1 MSELDMMRGAIDEI
15 DNQIVH
21 LFERR
26 MALAGDVAAYKRE
39 QGLPVSDRTRE
50 REIVSRVTQ
59 GMDEQN
65 AAYTKVL
72 FSTLFD
78 LSRSAQD
85 RALQGPSALT
95 DAIRAA
101 AENTPREFPSG
112 ATVAVQ
118 GREGAYSSFACD
130 RLFQRP
136 SIMYFSTFESVFQAV
151 EKGFCRYGILPI
163 ENSLY
168 GSVTEVYDLMS
179 KYNFHIAR
187 SVRIKIDH
195 ALLAKKGTALSD
207 IREIV
212 SHEQALGQCADFIK
226 SLGDV
231 RVTVCSNT
239 AEAARAAAESGRNDI
254 AALASP
260 DCASLYGLSVLKTSV
275 QNSDNNHTRFICISK
290 DIEVYPG
297 ANRISLMLTLPHRP
311 GSLYRMMARFA
322 ALGLNLTKLESRPI
336 EGLDFEFMFYFDIE
350 ADVCAAPV
358 LGLLGDLDRAPE
370 TFNFLGAYSEL

>member
-1 MSELDMMRGAIDEI
+1 MDLQEIRAQIDGIDDELVR
-15 DNQIVH
+15 

-336 EGLDFEFMFYFDIE
+336 EGLDFEVMFYFDIE

>member
-1 MSELDMMRGAIDEI
+1 M
-15 DNQIVH
+15 N
-21 LFERR
+21 
-26 MALAGDVAAYKRE
+26 
-39 QGLPVSDRTRE
+39 
-50 REIVSRVTQ
+50 
-59 GMDEQN
+59 
-65 AAYTKVL
+65 TKN
-72 FSTLFD
+72 FRFHM
-78 LSRSAQD
+78 
-85 RALQGPSALT
+85 P
-95 DAIRAA
+95 
-101 AENTPREFPSG
+101 
-112 ATVAVQ
+112 VAVHYGVGIAHNMT
-118 GREGAYSSFACD
+118 GRIRGERVMIVCDPFLYQSGVAEKLGGALEGKTVS
-130 RLFQRP
+130 
-136 SIMYFSTFESVFQAV
+136 YFSGIEPNPSTVSVDA
-151 EKGFCRYGILPI
+151 C
-163 ENSLY
+163 
-168 GSVTEVYDLMS
+168 
-179 KYNFHIAR
+179 
-187 SVRIKIDH
+187 
-195 ALLAKKGTALSD
+195 
-207 IREIV
+207 
-212 SHEQALGQCADFIK
+212 
-226 SLGDV
+226 
-231 RVTVCSNT
+231 

>member
-1 MSELDMMRGAIDEI
+1 MDLQEIRVQIDGIDDELVR
-15 DNQIVH
+15 

-39 QGLPVSDRTRE
+39 QGMPVSDRTRE

>member
-1 MSELDMMRGAIDEI
+1 MDLQEIRTQIDGIDDELVR
-15 DNQIVH
+15 

>member
-1 MSELDMMRGAIDEI
+1 MDLQEIRAQIDGI
-15 DNQIVH
+15 DNELVR

-78 LSRSAQD
+78 LSRSAQN

>member
-1 MSELDMMRGAIDEI
+1 MDLQEIRTQIDGIDDELVR
-15 DNQIVH
+15 

-101 AENTPREFPSG
+101 AENTPREVPSG

-195 ALLAKKGTALSD
+195 ALLAKKGTELSD

>member
-1 MSELDMMRGAIDEI
+1 MDLQEIRAQIDGIDDELVR
-15 DNQIVH
+15 

-112 ATVAVQ
+112 ATVVVQ

>member
-1 MSELDMMRGAIDEI
+1 MDLQEIRAQIDGIDDELVR
-15 DNQIVH
+15 

-207 IREIV
+207 ILEIV

>member
-1 MSELDMMRGAIDEI
+1 MDLQEIRTQIDGIDDELVR
-15 DNQIVH
+15 

-78 LSRSAQD
+78 LSRSAQN

-226 SLGDV
+226 SLAPTPP
-231 RVTVCSNT
+231 RPR
-239 AEAARAAAESGRNDI
+239 APPPRAAGTI
-254 AALASP
+254 SP
-260 DCASLYGLSVLKTSV
+260 PS
-275 QNSDNNHTRFICISK
+275 
-290 DIEVYPG
+290 
-297 ANRISLMLTLPHRP
+297 PHP
-311 GSLYRMMARFA
+311 TARRST
-322 ALGLNLTKLESRPI
+322 G
-336 EGLDFEFMFYFDIE
+336 
-350 ADVCAAPV
+350 
-358 LGLLGDLDRAPE
+358 
-370 TFNFLGAYSEL
+370 

>member
-1 MSELDMMRGAIDEI
+1 MDLQEIRTQIDGIDDELVR
-15 DNQIVH
+15 

-195 ALLAKKGTALSD
+195 ALLAKKGTELSD

-322 ALGLNLTKLESRPI
+322 ALGLNLTKLESRPF
-336 EGLDFEFMFYFDIE
+336 EGLDFDFMCYFDIE

>member
-1 MSELDMMRGAIDEI
+1 MEFLTEYNLTGLVIGIATFLIIGLFHPLVVKGEYYLGVRCWWVFLVMGIVAI
-15 DNQIVH
+15 
-21 LFERR
+21 
-26 MALAGDVAAYKRE
+26 VASVAVRHI
-39 QGLPVSDRTRE
+39 LW
-50 REIVSRVTQ
+50 
-59 GMDEQN
+59 
-65 AAYTKVL
+65 
-72 FSTLFD
+72 STLLE
-78 LSRSAQD
+78 LSRDYQEN
-85 RALQGPSALT
+85 RLT
-95 DAIRAA
+95 TGESPLCRDILAA
-101 AENTPREFPSG
+101 AERTGQFPTR
-112 ATVAVQ
+112 AVVACQ
-118 GREGAYSSFACD
+118 GIEGAYSQIACD
-130 RLFQRP
+130 KLFPLSQ
-136 SIMYFSTFESVFQAV
+136 IMYFGRFEGVFRAV
-151 EKGFCRYGILPI
+151 EAGMCRYGILPI

-336 EGLDFEFMFYFDIE
+336 EGLDFEFMFYF
-350 ADVCAAPV
+350 C
-358 LGLLGDLDRAPE
+358 LLYTSPSPRD
-370 TFNFLGAYSEL
+370 

>member
-1 MSELDMMRGAIDEI
+1 MDLQEIRAQIDGIDDELVR
-15 DNQIVH
+15 

-350 ADVCAAPV
+350 ADVSAAPV

>member
-1 MSELDMMRGAIDEI
+1 MDLQEIRAQIDGIDDELVR
-15 DNQIVH
+15 

-101 AENTPREFPSG
+101 AENTPRECPSG

>member
-1 MSELDMMRGAIDEI
+1 MDLQEIRAQIDGIDDELVR
-15 DNQIVH
+15 

-336 EGLDFEFMFYFDIE
+336 EGLDFEFMFHFDIE

>member
-1 MSELDMMRGAIDEI
+1 MDLQEIRAHIDGIDDELVR
-15 DNQIVH
+15 

-231 RVTVCSNT
+231 RVTVRLERPERYRRPRLARLRVALR
-239 AEAARAAAESGRNDI
+239 AERAENERAEQRQQPHPLHLHLQGHRGLSRRQPHQPDAHAAAPPRLAVPDDGALRCARAE
-254 AALASP
+254 P
-260 DCASLYGLSVLKTSV
+260 DQAREPSDRGAGL
-275 QNSDNNHTRFICISK
+275 
-290 DIEVYPG
+290 
-297 ANRISLMLTLPHRP
+297 
-311 GSLYRMMARFA
+311 
-322 ALGLNLTKLESRPI
+322 
-336 EGLDFEFMFYFDIE
+336 
-350 ADVCAAPV
+350 
-358 LGLLGDLDRAPE
+358 
-370 TFNFLGAYSEL
+370 

>member
-1 MSELDMMRGAIDEI
+1 MPQHVRVVPPDPAWAEGYR
-15 DNQIVH
+15 
-21 LFERR
+21 
-26 MALAGDVAAYKRE
+26 
-39 QGLPVSDRTRE
+39 RE
-50 REIVSRVTQ
+50 RALLNKVGEQAGEELADYAQSVYRSILSVSRSYQ
-59 GMDEQN
+59 
-65 AAYTKVL
+65 Y
-72 FSTLFD
+72 
-78 LSRSAQD
+78 SRVGGTSRVYD
-85 RALQGPSALT
+85 GIRKAL
-95 DAIRAA
+95 
-101 AENTPREFPSG
+101 ENTPALFPQRP
-112 ATVAVQ
+112 TVACQ
-118 GREGAYSSFACD
+118 GIEGAYSQIACD
-130 RLFQRP
+130 RLFKAP
-136 SIMYFSTFESVFQAV
+136 TIMYFQTFDHVFKAV
-151 EKGFCRYGILPI
+151 ESGMCQYGILPI

>member
-1 MSELDMMRGAIDEI
+1 MDLQEIRAQIDGIDDELVR
-15 DNQIVH
+15 

-336 EGLDFEFMFYFDIE
+336 EGLDFGFRFYFDIE

>member
-1 MSELDMMRGAIDEI
+1 MDLQEIRAQIDGIDDELVR
-15 DNQIVH
+15 

-336 EGLDFEFMFYFDIE
+336 EGLDFDFMFYFDIE

>member
-1 MSELDMMRGAIDEI
+1 MDLQEIRAQIDGIDDELVR
-15 DNQIVH
+15 

-226 SLGDV
+226 SLGDI

>member
-1 MSELDMMRGAIDEI
+1 MDLQEIRAQIDGIDDELVR
-15 DNQIVH
+15 

-101 AENTPREFPSG
+101 AENTPREVPSG

>member
-1 MSELDMMRGAIDEI
+1 MDLQEIRAQIDGIDDELVR
-15 DNQIVH
+15 

-195 ALLAKKGTALSD
+195 ALLAKKGTELSD

-275 QNSDNNHTRFICISK
+275 QNSDNNHTRFIVISK
-290 DIEVYPG
+290 KPEIYPG

>member
-1 MSELDMMRGAIDEI
+1 MDLQEIRTQIDGIDDELVR
-15 DNQIVH
+15 

-72 FSTLFD
+72 FSTLFA

-95 DAIRAA
+95 AAIRAA

-195 ALLAKKGTALSD
+195 ALLAKKGTELSD

-322 ALGLNLTKLESRPI
+322 ALGLNLTKLERRPI

>member
-1 MSELDMMRGAIDEI
+1 MDLQEIRAQIDGIDDELVR
-15 DNQIVH
+15 

-151 EKGFCRYGILPI
+151 EKGFCCYGILPI

-226 SLGDV
+226 SLGYV

>member
-1 MSELDMMRGAIDEI
+1 MDLQESRAQIDGIDDELVR
-15 DNQIVH
+15 

>member
-1 MSELDMMRGAIDEI
+1 MDLNEIRNEI
-15 DNQIVH
+15 DGIDDELVR
-21 LFERR
+21 LFDRR
-26 MALAGDVAAYKRE
+26 MSLAGEIAAYKRDN
-39 QGLPVSDRTRE
+39 GLPVSDRTRE

-59 GMDEQN
+59 GMDERL

-78 LSRSAQD
+78 LS
-85 RALQGPSALT
+85 PSALA
-95 DAIRAA
+95 DAIRRA
-101 AENTPREFPSG
+101 AETTPREFPSG

-118 GREGAYSSFACD
+118 GREGSYSSIACD

-136 SIMYFSTFESVFQAV
+136 SIMYFNTFESVFQAV

-195 ALLAKKGTALSD
+195 ALLAKKGTKLSD

-231 RVTVCSNT
+231 RVTVYPNT
-239 AEAARAAAESGRNDI
+239 AEAARAVAESGRDDI
-254 AALASP
+254 AALASH
-260 DCASLYGLSVLKTSV
+260 DCASLYGLSVLKTNV
-275 QNSDNNHTRFICISK
+275 QNSDNNHTRFICIAK
-290 DIEVYPG
+290 DIEIYPG
-297 ANRISLMLTLPHRP
+297 ANRVSLMLTLPHRP
-311 GSLYRMMARFA
+311 GSLYRLMAKFA

-336 EGLDFEFMFYFDIE
+336 EGMDFEFMFYFDIE
-350 ADVCAAPV
+350 ADVCSEAV
-358 LGLLGDLDRAPE
+358 LGLLGDLDNAPE
-370 TFNFLGAYSEL
+370 TFNFLGAYSEI

>member
-1 MSELDMMRGAIDEI
+1 MDLQEIRAQIDCIDDELVR
-15 DNQIVH
+15 

>member
-1 MSELDMMRGAIDEI
+1 MDLQEIRAQIDGIDDELVR
-15 DNQIVH
+15 

-26 MALAGDVAAYKRE
+26 MALAGDVASYKRE

>member
-1 MSELDMMRGAIDEI
+1 MDLQEIRAQIDGIDDELVR
-15 DNQIVH
+15 

-358 LGLLGDLDRAPE
+358 LGLLGDVDRAPE

>member
-1 MSELDMMRGAIDEI
+1 MELDRFTGY
-15 DNQIVH
+15 V
-21 LFERR
+21 RR
-26 MALAGDVAAYKRE
+26 CADDYGMLVPGDR
-39 QGLPVSDRTRE
+39 
-50 REIVSRVTQ
+50 
-59 GMDEQN
+59 
-65 AAYTKVL
+65 
-72 FSTLFD
+72 
-78 LSRSAQD
+78 
-85 RALQGPSALT
+85 
-95 DAIRAA
+95 
-101 AENTPREFPSG
+101 
-112 ATVAVQ
+112 VAV
-118 GREGAYSSFACD
+118 GVSGGKDS
-130 RLFQRP
+130 
-136 SIMYFSTFESVFQAV
+136 M
-151 EKGFCRYGILPI
+151 
-163 ENSLY
+163 
-168 GSVTEVYDLMS
+168 
-179 KYNFHIAR
+179 
-187 SVRIKIDH
+187 
-195 ALLAKKGTALSD
+195 ALLAALTHLRRYHPSHFALEAITIDMGFPGMDFSPVAAWCAERGVPYTLVKTD

>member
-1 MSELDMMRGAIDEI
+1 MDLQEIRTQIDGIDDELVR
-15 DNQIVH
+15 

-239 AEAARAAAESGRNDI
+239 AEAARAAAESGRSDI

>member
-1 MSELDMMRGAIDEI
+1 MDLQEIRAQIDGIDDELVR
-15 DNQIVH
+15 

-78 LSRSAQD
+78 LSRSAQN

>member
-1 MSELDMMRGAIDEI
+1 MDLQEIRAQIDGIDDELVR
-15 DNQIVH
+15 

-311 GSLYRMMARFA
+311 GSLYRMVARFA

>member
-1 MSELDMMRGAIDEI
+1 MDLQEIRAQIDGIDDELVR
-15 DNQIVH
+15 

-26 MALAGDVAAYKRE
+26 MALAGDVASYKRE

-297 ANRISLMLTLPHRP
+297 ANRISLMLTLPHSP

>member
-1 MSELDMMRGAIDEI
+1 MDLQEIRAQIDGI
-15 DNQIVH
+15 DNELVR

-65 AAYTKVL
+65 AAYTKV
-72 FSTLFD
+72 LFD

-212 SHEQALGQCADFIK
+212 SHGQALEQCSEFLK
-226 SLGDV
+226 QLPN
-231 RVTVCSNT
+231 VTVTRCENT
-239 AEAARAAAESGRNDI
+239 AAAARMVAESGRRDL
-254 AALASP
+254 AAIASP
-260 DCASLYGLSVLKTSV
+260 ACAEIYGLHPLQERV
-275 QNSDNNHTRFICISK
+275 QNEHGNYTRFICIAAK
-290 DIEVYPG
+290 PEVYPG
-297 ANRISLMLTLPHRP
+297 ADRTSLLVTLANEP
-311 GSLYRMMARFA
+311 GSLYQVLARIY
-322 ALGLNLTKLESRPI
+322 GCGINLTKLESRPI
-336 EGLDFEFMFYFDIE
+336 PGSDDTFRFYFDLE
-350 ADVCAAPV
+350 ASVYSPE
-358 LGLLGDLDRAPE
+358 LPKLLGELE
-370 TFNFLGAYSEL
+370 SVCEHVCYLGSYSETV

>member
-1 MSELDMMRGAIDEI
+1 MDLQEIRAQIDGIDDELVR
-15 DNQIVH
+15 

-136 SIMYFSTFESVFQAV
+136 SIMYVSTFESVFQAV

>member
-1 MSELDMMRGAIDEI
+1 MDLQEIRAQIDGIDDELVR
-15 DNQIVH
+15 

-118 GREGAYSSFACD
+118 GREGA
-130 RLFQRP
+130 
-136 SIMYFSTFESVFQAV
+136 
-151 EKGFCRYGILPI
+151 
-163 ENSLY
+163 
-168 GSVTEVYDLMS
+168 
-179 KYNFHIAR
+179 
-187 SVRIKIDH
+187 
-195 ALLAKKGTALSD
+195 
-207 IREIV
+207 
-212 SHEQALGQCADFIK
+212 
-226 SLGDV
+226 
-231 RVTVCSNT
+231 
-239 AEAARAAAESGRNDI
+239 
-254 AALASP
+254 
-260 DCASLYGLSVLKTSV
+260 
-275 QNSDNNHTRFICISK
+275 
-290 DIEVYPG
+290 
-297 ANRISLMLTLPHRP
+297 
-311 GSLYRMMARFA
+311 
-322 ALGLNLTKLESRPI
+322 
-336 EGLDFEFMFYFDIE
+336 
-350 ADVCAAPV
+350 
-358 LGLLGDLDRAPE
+358 
-370 TFNFLGAYSEL
+370 

>member
-1 MSELDMMRGAIDEI
+1 MDLQEIRAQIDGI
-15 DNQIVH
+15 DNELVR

-260 DCASLYGLSVLKTSV
+260 DCASLYGLSVPKTSV